1 MKKLLLKKGDLVIV
15 LTGKDRNKTGKIL
28 NIDSKESKAVVEG
41 LNVYKK
47 NVKPSKKYPQGG
59 IIDINAK
66 LKISNL
72 MIICPA
78 CKKATKVVMKNTGKE
93 KRRVCKKCSEVIQ

>member
-1 MKKLLLKKGDLVIV
+1 MEKLKIQKNDLVIV
-15 LTGKDRNKTGKIL
+15 IGGKDKGKTGKVMHV
-28 NIDSKESKAVVEG
+28 NSKNGKATVEG

-59 IIDINAK
+59 IIDINAPVQ
-66 LKISNL
+66 ISNL

-78 CKKATKVVMKNTGKE
+78 CKKATRTAAKNTGKD
-93 KRRVCKKCSEVIQ
+93 KRRICKKCSEVIQ